1 MASVRDT
8 QKFWREFLE
17 LYRGLPALWKVKSD
31 DYKNRQLKG
40 ECYNTLVEK
49 LKEIDPSATRG
60 MVTKKINAFRS
71 NYRRE
76 LKKVLESEQSG
87 AGADD
92 VYKPSLWYFK
102 DLKFLWDQDRVS
114 IIDNEKE
121 ENCHEDSLDDPEPD
135 PYHDDG
141 SLEPEQKEA
150 ISLNKKIKTDVE
162 AKRSEL
168 LSLSCSLLD
177 RCDDAVDVLAKS
189 WAQEFRNLSE
199 DQQIYARKGINDIL
213 FEGRLGTLH
222 RHSVKINENSIEQG
236 KGSSPNFVLSLET
249 ISNSSFDE

>member
-1 MASVRDT
+1 MAPKLSRLRADEISNLLEIVESYPVIWNANLEDYSNRRVRDE
-8 QKFWREFLE
+8 QMSQMLMELEAWNMKMDKEEFKVRFKSIKDTYRKE
-17 LYRGLPALWKVKSD
+17 LRKVKASKKRRGLVYTPRLHWYEKADSFLQKVV
-31 DYKNRQLKG
+31 
-40 ECYNTLVEK
+40 C
-49 LKEIDPSATRG
+49 TRSYPPN
-60 MVTKKINAFRS
+60 M
-71 NYRRE
+71 
-76 LKKVLESEQSG
+76 EQ
-87 AGADD
+87 
-92 VYKPSLWYFK
+92 
-102 DLKFLWDQDRVS
+102 
-114 IIDNEKE
+114 
-121 ENCHEDSLDDPEPD
+121 D
-135 PYHDDG
+135 PYYADG

-168 LSLSCSLLD
+168 LSLSCSLLN

-236 KGSSPNFVLSLET
+236 KVSSPNLVLSLET
-249 ISNSSFDE
+249 ISNSSFDD